1 MQESEYKKDIIRRI
15 NEARKNGIGLGKLEK
30 ECPDN
35 IGIRV
40 LVGMLNARRFPLEIW
55 KCVDESLRRLG
66 Y

>member
-15 NEARKNGIGLGKLEK
+15 NEARKNGIGFGKLEK
-30 ECPDN
+30 ECPED

-40 LVGMLNARRFPLEIW
+40 LVGMLNAYRFPMETW
-55 KCVDESLRRLG
+55 KSVDESLKKLG